1 MLLIRIQSYNEP
13 IKVGENNLYGFKKK
27 PRNGNGSGSDQVSL
41 YLNLYCLINSFF
53 FFNPQ
58 HLPRRAPVGPV
69 LSCLTQNHK
78 HRNHKPKI
86 TNIEIKEIIEYTCN
100 EPKNELKNSQYFLGY
115 FLAIQM
121 DAKI

>member
-13 IKVGENNLYGFKKK
+13 IKVGENNLYGLKKK
-27 PRNGNGSGSDQVSL
+27 PRNGNRSGSDQVSL
-41 YLNLYCLINSFF
+41 YLNLSCLINS
-53 FFNPQ
+53 
-58 HLPRRAPVGPV
+58 
-69 LSCLTQNHK
+69 
-78 HRNHKPKI
+78 
-86 TNIEIKEIIEYTCN
+86 